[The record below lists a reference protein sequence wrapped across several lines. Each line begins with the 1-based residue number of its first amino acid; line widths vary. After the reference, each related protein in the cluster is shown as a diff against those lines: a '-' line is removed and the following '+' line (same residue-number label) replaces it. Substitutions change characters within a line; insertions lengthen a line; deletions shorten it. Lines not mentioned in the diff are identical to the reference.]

1 MIEKKNPTIYLM
13 CGKAKHGKDTFSA
26 FLKKAYEDNGK
37 KIIVTQLSKYIKYYA
52 REMTGWDL
60 SEETKPREFLQQLGT
75 NVIRQKLKKDDL
87 FIKRMID
94 DIEIFSYFY
103 DAIIISDVRLKK
115 EINDLKK
122 AYPQLITI
130 HINRPDFDNGLTEEQ
145 KNHPTEIDLDDF
157 NDFDIE
163 ICNTTLEKLKDNALN
178 IYNKYE
184 SGE

>member
-60 SEETKPREFLQQLGT
+60 SEETKPRELLQQLGT
-75 NVIRQKLKKDDL
+75 SVIREYLQKDDL
-87 FIKRMID
+87 FINRMID
-94 DIEIFSYFY
+94 DIDVFSCFY

-115 EINDLKK
+115 EIHDLKASYLNAK
-122 AYPQLITI
+122 VV
-130 HINRPDFDNGLTEEQ
+130 HIIRPDFDNGLTEEQ
-145 KNHPTEIDLDDF
+145 KKHKTEIDLDDF
-157 NDFDIE
+157 TDYDVE
-163 ICNTTLEKLKDNALN
+163 IVNTTLEKLEEDAKKLY
-178 IYNKYE
+178 IE
-184 SGE
+184 TER

>member
-60 SEETKPREFLQQLGT
+60 SEETKPRELLQQLGT
-75 NVIRQKLKKDDL
+75 SVIREYLQKEDL
-87 FIKRMID
+87 FINRMID
-94 DIEIFSYFY
+94 DIDVFSCFY

-115 EINDLKK
+115 EIHDLKDS
-122 AYPQLITI
+122 YPNAKVV
-130 HINRPDFDNGLTEEQ
+130 HILRPDFDNGLTEEQ
-145 KNHPTEIDLDDF
+145 KKHKTEVDLDDF
-157 NDFDIE
+157 TDYDVE
-163 ICNTTLEKLKDNALN
+163 IVNTTLEKLEEDAKKL
-178 IYNKYE
+178 YTE
-184 SGE
+184 TER

>member
-60 SEETKPREFLQQLGT
+60 SEETKPRELLQQLGT
-75 NVIRQKLKKDDL
+75 SVIREYLQKDDL
-87 FIKRMID
+87 FINRMID
-94 DIEIFSYFY
+94 DIDVFSCFY

-115 EINDLKK
+115 EIHDLK
-122 AYPQLITI
+122 ASYPNAKVV
-130 HINRPDFDNGLTEEQ
+130 HIIRPDFDNGLTEEQ
-145 KNHPTEIDLDDF
+145 KQHKTEIDLDDF
-157 NDFDIE
+157 TDYDVE
-163 ICNTTLEKLKDNALN
+163 IVNTTLEKLEEDAKKLY
-178 IYNKYE
+178 IE
-184 SGE
+184 TER